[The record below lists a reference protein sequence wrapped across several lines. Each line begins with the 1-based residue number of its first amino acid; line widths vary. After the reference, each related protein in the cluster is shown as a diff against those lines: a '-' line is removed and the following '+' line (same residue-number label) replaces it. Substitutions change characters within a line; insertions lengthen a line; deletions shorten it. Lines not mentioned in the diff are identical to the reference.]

1 MESRDAMLKANKKS
15 SRSSLNRRRPFCV
28 PLACLVLS
36 GIFLSCHPTRERDAD
51 SAMDG
56 RSPRPIDADPQR
68 AEIIGRVA
76 LAKIGYLPIMR
87 LAREAGWVT
96 RKKRESARRS
106 DPALLAQAATA
117 NGFVEVFS
125 KYAVLAGVTSQADS
139 PLPGPGD
146 AVAIGIIVIGL
157 IDAGLLAG
165 AILHAI
171 EDAALT
177 TTVTTTSSPPTA
189 TTMPMATTRPTVD
202 APPVPI
208 IRTETE
214 KEERC
219 KKVKHRCIEF
229 CTDAILGQGMHE
241 PMFSRCVKQCMAD
254 ANCA

>member
-1 MESRDAMLKANKKS
+1 M
-15 SRSSLNRRRPFCV
+15 
-28 PLACLVLS
+28 
-36 GIFLSCHPTRERDAD
+36 G
-51 SAMDG
+51 G
-56 RSPRPIDADPQR
+56 RSLRPIDADPQR

-106 DPALLAQAATA
+106 DPALLSQTA
-117 NGFVEVFS
+117 GAGGFVDVFS
-125 KYAVLAGVTSQADS
+125 RYAVVAGVTSQADS
-139 PLPGPGD
+139 PLPGPAD
-146 AVAIGIIVIGL
+146 AAAIGIIVIGL

-171 EDAALT
+171 EDVATT
-177 TTVTTTSSPPTA
+177 TTVTTTSSPPIATA
-189 TTMPMATTRPTVD
+189 MPMATTTPTVD

-208 IRTETE
+208 TETDE
-214 KEERC
+214 QKKKRC

-229 CTDAILGQGMHE
+229 CSDAILSQGMQE
-241 PMFSRCVKQCMAD
+241 PMFSRCVKQCMVD

>member
-1 MESRDAMLKANKKS
+1 MLKANRKLLR
-15 SRSSLNRRRPFCV
+15 RSLTWRRSCCV
-28 PLACLVLS
+28 TLACLVLS
-36 GIFLSCHPTRERDAD
+36 GIFLSCHPTPAD
-51 SAMDG
+51 PVMAG
-56 RSPRPIDADPQR
+56 RSSRPIDTDPQS
-68 AEIIGRVA
+68 AEIIGREA

-96 RKKRESARRS
+96 RRKRERARRS
-106 DPALLAQAATA
+106 DHAFLAQAAA
-117 NGFVEVFS
+117 ASEFVEVFS
-125 KYAVLAGVTSQADS
+125 KYAVVAGVTSQADT
-139 PLPGPGD
+139 PLPGPAD

-214 KEERC
+214 KEKEERC

-229 CTDAILGQGMHE
+229 CTDAILGQ
-241 PMFSRCVKQCMAD
+241 
-254 ANCA
+254 